1 MAEKIY
7 SCSFTGLLCRIIEV
21 EADISNGMPSFSIVG
36 LGDTSVQ
43 ESKERVRLGI
53 KNSGMQFPQTR
64 KTINLAPAQV
74 RKQGALFDLPIA
86 LSILIESKQIP
97 KEKFNNSIIVG
108 ELSLTGKVN
117 RIAGALLITQF
128 AKEQGFEKI
137 FLPADNALEA
147 SFIEGIE
154 IIPIEDLKAIIEF
167 STNKKIILPYKN
179 KDEDTE
185 QNQCD
190 FTFIDK
196 IIGLEKAKRALAI
209 GACGR
214 HNILLHGSPGCGKTI
229 LCRAFKHLLPSMTK
243 EEILETTKIY
253 SVAGMLD
260 ADCPLVKSRPFREV
274 HHTATTSSI
283 IGGGCV
289 PRPGEISLAHN
300 GILFF
305 DEIAEFSPSVLDCL
319 RQPLEDKFINI
330 SRINLAIKFPSNFM
344 FLATM
349 NPCPCGFKT
358 DKKIRCICT
367 DSQISNYQKRLS
379 GPLLDRFDIFVEVE
393 KSNIHEVLEKEP
405 LTSGQKTTQK
415 SSNPLFMENAEKMQK
430 ERFSNSAISRN
441 GDMDI
446 EDIKKH
452 CDLTQDAKDI
462 LNRAAEKL
470 NLSNRGYL
478 KVIKISRTI
487 ADMDLKEK
495 IETPHILEAL
505 QYRRTG

>member
-53 KNSGMQFPQTR
+53 KNSGMEFPKTR

-86 LSILIESKQIP
+86 LSMLIESKQVP
-97 KEKFNNSIIVG
+97 KEKFENSIIVG

-137 FLPADNALEA
+137 FLPADNASEA
-147 SFIEGIE
+147 SFIEEIE
-154 IIPIEDLKAIIEF
+154 IIPIEDLKDIVEF
-167 STNKKIILPYKN
+167 ASGKKEILPYKN
-179 KDEDTE
+179 INEDSD
-185 QNQCD
+185 QNTCD

-253 SVAGMLD
+253 SVSGLLN
-260 ADCPLVKSRPFREV
+260 ADSPLVKSRPFREV
-274 HHTATTSSI
+274 HHTATMSSI
-283 IGGGCV
+283 IGGGNI

-305 DEIAEFSPSVLDCL
+305 DEIAEFNPTVLDSL

-367 DSQISNYQKRLS
+367 DTQISNYQKRLS

-393 KSNIHEVLEKEP
+393 KSNIHEVLEKE
-405 LTSGQKTTQK
+405 SQQKIPQK
-415 SSNPLFMENAEKMQK
+415 SSHPFFMENAEKMQK
-430 ERFSNSAISRN
+430 ERFSKSSISRN

-446 EDIKKH
+446 EDIKKY
-452 CDLTQDAKDI
+452 CNLTQDAKDI

-505 QYRRTG
+505 QYRRTS

>member
-86 LSILIESKQIP
+86 LSILIDSKQIP
-97 KEKFNNSIIVG
+97 KEKFEHSIIVG

-137 FLPADNALEA
+137 FLPAENALEA
-147 SFIEGIE
+147 SFIDGIE
-154 IIPIEDLKAIIEF
+154 IIPIEDLKDIIEF
-167 STNKKIILPYKN
+167 STDKKIILPYKN
-179 KDEDTE
+179 DNEDLD
-185 QNQCD
+185 QNICD

-214 HNILLHGSPGCGKTI
+214 HNILLYGSPGCGKTI

-253 SVAGMLD
+253 SVAGLLN
-260 ADCPLVKSRPFREV
+260 ADSPLVKTRPFREV

-283 IGGGCV
+283 IGGGNI

-305 DEIAEFSPSVLDCL
+305 DEIAEFNPTVLDSL
-319 RQPLEDKFINI
+319 RQPIEDKFINI

-349 NPCPCGFKT
+349 NPCPCGFKS

-367 DSQISNYQKRLS
+367 DAQISNYQKRLS

-393 KSNIHEVLEKEP
+393 KSNINEVLEKE
-405 LTSGQKTTQK
+405 SQQKISQK
-415 SSNPLFMENAEKMQK
+415 SSHPSFMENAEKMQK
-430 ERFSNSAISRN
+430 ERFSKSAISRN
-441 GDMDI
+441 GDMDVD
-446 EDIKKH
+446 DIKKH
-452 CDLTQDAKDI
+452 CWLTDDAKDI

-505 QYRRTG
+505 QYRRTS

>member
-86 LSILIESKQIP
+86 LSILIDSKQIP
-97 KEKFNNSIIVG
+97 KEKFEHSIIVG

-137 FLPADNALEA
+137 FLPAENALEA
-147 SFIEGIE
+147 SFIEGID
-154 IIPIEDLKAIIEF
+154 IIPIEDLKEIIEF
-167 STNKKIILPYKN
+167 STGKKIILPYKN
-179 KDEDTE
+179 DNEDLD
-185 QNQCD
+185 QNICD

-214 HNILLHGSPGCGKTI
+214 HNILLYGSPGCGKTI

-253 SVAGMLD
+253 SVAGLLN
-260 ADCPLVKSRPFREV
+260 ADSPLVKTRPFREV

-283 IGGGCV
+283 IGGGNI

-305 DEIAEFSPSVLDCL
+305 DEIAEFNPTVLDSL
-319 RQPLEDKFINI
+319 RQPIEDKFINI

-349 NPCPCGFKT
+349 NPCPCGFKS

-367 DSQISNYQKRLS
+367 DSQINNYQKRLS

-393 KSNIHEVLEKEP
+393 KSNINEVLEKEI
-405 LTSGQKTTQK
+405 TQKISQK
-415 SSNPLFMENAEKMQK
+415 SSHPSFMENAEKMQK
-430 ERFSNSAISRN
+430 ERFLKSAISRN

-446 EDIKKH
+446 DDIKKY

-495 IETPHILEAL
+495 IETSHVLEAL
-505 QYRRTG
+505 QYRRTS

>member
-1 MAEKIY
+1 
-7 SCSFTGLLCRIIEV
+7 
-21 EADISNGMPSFSIVG
+21 MPSFSIVG

-53 KNSGMQFPQTR
+53 KNSGMEFPKTR

-86 LSILIESKQIP
+86 LSILIESKQVP

-137 FLPADNALEA
+137 FLPSENALEA
-147 SFIEGIE
+147 SFIDGIE
-154 IIPIEDLKAIIEF
+154 IIKIEDLKEIIEF
-167 STNKKIILPYKN
+167 ASGKKIILPYKN
-179 KDEDTE
+179 KDEDFNQT
-185 QNQCD
+185 QCD

-214 HNILLHGSPGCGKTI
+214 HNILLYGSPGCGKTI

-253 SVAGMLD
+253 SVAGLLD
-260 ADCPLVKSRPFREV
+260 ADSPLVKNRPFREV

-283 IGGGCV
+283 IGGGNI

-305 DEIAEFSPSVLDCL
+305 DEIAEFNPTVLDSL

-393 KSNIHEVLEKEP
+393 KSNINEVLEKEP
-405 LTSGQKTTQK
+405 QQKIPQK
-415 SSNPLFMENAEKMQK
+415 SPHPTFMENAEKMQK
-430 ERFSNSAISRN
+430 ERFSNSSISRN

-446 EDIKKH
+446 EDIKKY
-452 CDLTQDAKDI
+452 CWLTDDAKDI
-462 LNRAAEKL
+462 LNKAAEKL

-487 ADMDLKEK
+487 ADMEEKEK
-495 IETPHILEAL
+495 IETPHVLEAL
-505 QYRRTG
+505 QYRRTS

>member
-86 LSILIESKQIP
+86 LSILIDSKQIP
-97 KEKFNNSIIVG
+97 KEKFEHSIVVG

-137 FLPADNALEA
+137 FLPAENALEA
-147 SFIEGIE
+147 SFIDGIE
-154 IIPIEDLKAIIEF
+154 IIPIEDLKDIIEF
-167 STNKKIILPYKN
+167 ATDKKIILPYKN
-179 KDEDTE
+179 DNENLD
-185 QNQCD
+185 QNICD

-214 HNILLHGSPGCGKTI
+214 HNILLYGSPGCGKTI

-253 SVAGMLD
+253 SVAGLLN
-260 ADCPLVKSRPFREV
+260 ADSPLVKTRPFREV

-283 IGGGCV
+283 IGGGNI

-305 DEIAEFSPSVLDCL
+305 DEIAEFNPTVLDSL
-319 RQPLEDKFINI
+319 RQPIEDKFINI

-349 NPCPCGFKT
+349 NPCPCGFKS

-367 DSQISNYQKRLS
+367 DAQISNYQKRLS

-393 KSNIHEVLEKEP
+393 KSNINEVLEKESQQKIP
-405 LTSGQKTTQK
+405 QKT
-415 SSNPLFMENAEKMQK
+415 SHPAFMQNAEKMQK
-430 ERFSNSAISRN
+430 ERFSKSAISRN

-452 CDLTQDAKDI
+452 CWLTDEAKDI
-462 LNRAAEKL
+462 LNKAAEKL

-505 QYRRTG
+505 QYRRTS